1 MEISNELAELIGII
15 IGDGNI
21 YRKNNKYR
29 VGFTGNIAN
38 DKEYFEYIKKLIK
51 KEWNKDARIFV
62 GGRGLRIVIN
72 SKEVCNLLIN
82 ELKLPYGEGKGE
94 KVVIPEIIAQNW
106 NIVRHTIRGIVDTDG
121 SVFISRKP
129 RIEKYPS
136 IEITTTSQKLAIQLK
151 KILEVRGFRVN
162 KIRVVLSKNSILPIN
177 RIALNGRVQL
187 KKWKEEIGFSNP
199 YKLERAVSYLKD

>member
-1 MEISNELAELIGII
+1 MKISNELAELIGII

-29 VGFTGNIAN
+29 VGFTGDIVN

-51 KEWNKDARIFV
+51 KEWNKDARIFI

-72 SKEVCNLLIN
+72 SKEVCNFLIN

-94 KVVIPEIIAQNW
+94 KVVVPEIIAQNW
-106 NIVRHTIRGIVDTDG
+106 DIVRHTIRGIVDTDG
-121 SVFISRKP
+121 SVFISKKP

-136 IEITTTSQKLAIQLK
+136 IEITTTSQKLAVQLK
-151 KILEVRGFRVN
+151 EILEVRGFRVN

-177 RIALNGRVQL
+177 RIALNGKVQL

-199 YKLERAVSYLKD
+199 YKLERALSYLKI